1 MKADIFHK
9 KNPTFMQD
17 VSEEG
22 LFETKRE
29 LTYTNDFVWVARVD
43 IDRGDL
49 EDAYRVT
56 QNMTTGWFDKDTVVM
71 RNNDFVGARST
82 SVGDVIAIDG
92 DFHVVGGI
100 GFFKLF

>member
-1 MKADIFHK
+1 MKADIYHK

-29 LTYTNDFVWVARVD
+29 LAYTNDFVWVARVD

-49 EDAYRVT
+49 EDAYMLT

-71 RNNDFVGARST
+71 RNDELKGARST